1 MEYLPTMRSLIKTV
15 VRKFYDP
22 HHIVLVD
29 IVLDKILIYDTE
41 LQKIM
46 KMHNKE
52 VNKLLVILKE
62 DKILKYENKVEVFED
77 KRQYLRTVYYIN
89 YVEVRDIIKYKIF
102 KINKQLEEKLRDSV
116 KEGYYCKECDKQ
128 FSALD
133 AQIIMTNYVF
143 KCDYC
148 EGELIENVVN
158 EVENTLNSKFMNNIQ
173 EIIGLLKQLD
183 KFEIPSMD
191 FFQLS
196 EFKKE
201 CMNREDVKEESVQ
214 LMDDTNFEIKQ
225 DNILNEEVPQKINIK
240 SKISEDIEIKDDI
253 VIVNGVPKKYSEI
266 TEEDKEQMNEEEYEK
281 YFEVFSKYDE

>member
-1 MEYLPTMRSLIKTV
+1 MEYLPIVRSLIKTV

-52 VNKLLVILKE
+52 VNKLLVVLKE

-89 YVEVRDIIKYKIF
+89 YVEIRDIIKYKIF
-102 KINKQLEEKLRDSV
+102 KINKQLEEKLRNSV
-116 KEGYYCKECDKQ
+116 REGYYCKDCDKQ

-143 KCDYC
+143 KCDNC
-148 EGELIENVVN
+148 EGELVENIVN
-158 EVENTLNSKFMNNIQ
+158 EVENTLNGKFMNNIQ
-173 EIIGLLKQLD
+173 EIIGLLKKLD

-201 CMNREDVKEESVQ
+201 CMSREDVKEESVQ
-214 LMDDTNFEIKQ
+214 LIDDTNFEIKQ
-225 DNILNEEVPQKINIK
+225 ESILNKD
-240 SKISEDIEIKDDI
+240 ISQDKEDQEIVYNDDI
-253 VIVNGVPKKYSEI
+253 VTVNGIPKKYSEI
-266 TEEDKEQMNEEEYEK
+266 TEEDKEQMNEEEYESF
-281 YFEVFSKYDE
+281 FEVFSKHDR